1 MLRMRSSVMSGRVC
15 VLGGSFLMSLMII
28 FCVLTRGC
36 MYVFLWSDVP
46 QMEMLLMRWV
56 YMCEVD
62 VSQGV
67 CW

>member
-28 FCVLTRGC
+28 FCVLIRGC

-46 QMEMLLMRWV
+46 QMEMLLMRCGYICV
-56 YMCEVD
+56 K
-62 VSQGV
+62 
-67 CW
+67 